1 MSSSALKDGEMPAC
15 RHKLAHAKGGLAIL
29 DEGGIIPGA
38 IKDTFSKIASKIV
51 KGDFGEVLKTPAPAY
66 MHVERTYV
74 EGAAA
79 DLVWSSKFLTAAAG
93 TEDPIERL
101 KLVTCSYLAGNHI
114 SPTDT

>member
-1 MSSSALKDGEMPAC
+1 MPVC
-15 RHKLAHAKGGLAIL
+15 RHKLAHPKGGLSML

-38 IKDTFSKIASKIV
+38 IKDTFYKVTGKIV
-51 KGDFGEVLKTPAPAY
+51 KGDFGDMLKTPAPAY

-79 DLVWSSKFLTAAAG
+79 DLVWSSKFLTAAAD
-93 TEDPIERL
+93 TSDPIERL

>member
-1 MSSSALKDGEMPAC
+1 MKQQLMSSSTLKDGEMPSC
-15 RHKLAHAKGGLAIL
+15 RHKLAHSKGGLAIL

-38 IKDTFSKIASKIV
+38 IKDTFSKITSKIV

-79 DLVWSSKFLTAAAG
+79 DLVWSSKFLTAAA
-93 TEDPIERL
+93 
-101 KLVTCSYLAGNHI
+101 
-114 SPTDT
+114 DT